1 VLVSE
6 YPLLE
11 QIRMTLETE
20 APTFEVMH
28 KPRPGITHCFQNS
41 EPPIECNKY
50 TALTLFAGLAC
61 VVRKNTDNPWTRGV
75 IVTDIPQN
83 LQSGDGLFMVMAVD
97 YGDEFLVPGS
107 DIHRYPNTVKN
118 AYTDIPALAI
128 TCRLAGVKK
137 RMDVKTMDERRKETS
152 LLLRRDER

>member
-20 APTFEVMH
+20 TPTFDVMH

-75 IVTDIPQN
+75 VTDIPQN
-83 LQSGDGLFMVMAVD
+83 LQSRDGLFMVMAVD

-128 TCRLAGVKK
+128 TCRLAGVEK